1 MHDFHLA
8 DLIYKTIMDHAKQ
21 NNLKKIT
28 SASIELGS
36 IVEHGE
42 EILPDNLDFN
52 IKMLAQGGPAEGLK
66 IDIVRSQGNSW
77 TLKEIEG
84 DK

>member
-8 DLIYKTIMDHAKQ
+8 DQIYHTIIDYAQK

-36 IVEHGE
+36 VVEHGE
-42 EILPDNLDFN
+42 EILPANLIFN
-52 IKMLAQGGPAEGLK
+52 IKMLAEGGIADGL
-66 IDIVRSQGNSW
+66 DVRVSAAHGKDW
-77 TLKEIEG
+77 VLKEIEG
-84 DK
+84 E